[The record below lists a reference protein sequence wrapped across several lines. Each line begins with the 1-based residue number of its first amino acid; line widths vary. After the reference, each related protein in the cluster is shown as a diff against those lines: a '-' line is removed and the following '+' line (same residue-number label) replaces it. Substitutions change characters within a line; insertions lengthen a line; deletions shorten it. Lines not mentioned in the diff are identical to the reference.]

1 MPVNEKSLANLKPLK
16 KGYDPRRNMKGV
28 PRDAV
33 EMRKHM
39 RKIAA
44 EIVGGDD
51 NAMTRLDAMIRA
63 AMSSPKNLELVLN
76 ALFPKLL
83 QKSVDL
89 TTDGERLTNVI
100 RLKVYNDAAEL
111 GEASA
116 ASQTTESGD
125 GGE

>member
-16 KGYDPRRNMKGV
+16 KGYDPRRNLKGV

-89 TTDGERLTNVI
+89 TTDGERLTAIRVI
-100 RLKVYNDAAEL
+100 WTDD
-111 GEASA
+111 GSDD
-116 ASQTTESGD
+116 TTS
-125 GGE
+125 

>member
-1 MPVNEKSLANLKPLK
+1 
-16 KGYDPRRNMKGV
+16 
-28 PRDAV
+28 
-33 EMRKHM
+33 M